1 MKKFVRFAG
10 VAVLALTIGVFGCDD
25 DDPVAPVAPTVTVTV
40 PTTPPTPPPLV
51 VTMDPPSADVAVGS
65 NVVFAVNASGGAAG
79 ATASW
84 TCASSD
90 TTIATDSV
98 TTSGCQAT
106 GVAPGGVTITA
117 AVTKG
122 SETGNVGSQL
132 TVMGPQV
139 GDQAFILLASIKWG
153 EGNEN
158 TETTGLKGRVD
169 VQANVER
176 GDQVLEAVTL
186 LVDGDAVAST
196 SFGVVAE
203 PAVEEEP
210 AAQAIHAFTLS
221 FDSDDYD
228 LSTGSPAYM
237 NGDHEISMQ
246 LKVAGSAP
254 ISSNALAVDF
264 DNDDGVYVTVSGLGE
279 GALNS
284 GTGQRWYGGPAAAV
298 EVTAVPVRYSGAST
312 ASVGIGAFC
321 GDEDGSTATA
331 APFVLTP
338 ECEGTGERTATF
350 TADGADIDVL
360 NSDVFP
366 LYLDYDGPSAP
377 IFSPNPNNR
386 ENGWVNLTVDFL
398 GEQGSR
404 NKDGW
409 LTYNDDDDSGVGGYQ
424 PVLRYAEDDDIKD
437 AIAASPLTLANLPG
451 ESEINAY
458 CAVASAV
465 DLLGN
470 ESSLPGGDCLMAGDD
485 ENGYGALLKALSDAA
500 EEEEAVATAEA
511 ALADAGLLV
520 GVDVTPPGIEIDE
533 DERINDVDNLTF
545 DFDVYDDENEDSNSG
560 LHTLPLLVS
569 MERRDASDTEC
580 LVIDDGTGVT
590 AGAVDSGNDMDC
602 DDTTGLPNPTT
613 ITFAGTPAPSH
624 AYYTLS
630 GTARDK
636 AGNSSG
642 MTHTF
647 VFDGMVAT
655 ATMPAAPG
663 ALKGGES
670 FQVASFLNDDLSI
683 RDYYVTADFPA
694 VGNGTAI
701 RLGVVAPTAVDAFD
715 ADPLTRRNYS
725 VTTDVSTY
733 AGLQEDAMDTDVTT
747 LTTVTVAVRDQA
759 DSDGADD
766 GTASPSL
773 GVEAPEDGFANE
785 FTIAFAASETTIC
798 AADKVADCEGA
809 KETET
814 KLSFVATSS
823 TSTLSNPF
831 DRVDFW
837 VQDVNGASWML
848 GSDTSGESGRM
859 GGTDENTARNRTWTF
874 SLDASAAELYMRTRE
889 AAYPRTTPS
898 DMHLVHAFGVNDDDI
913 ALVQSVTITID
924 DGEAM
929 Q

>member
-10 VAVLALTIGVFGCDD
+10 VTLLALTIGVFGCDD

-40 PTTPPTPPPLV
+40 PTTPPTTPPLV

-79 ATASW
+79 AMASW

-90 TTIATDSV
+90 TAIATDSV

-298 EVTAVPVRYSGAST
+298 EITAVPVRYSGAST

-386 ENGWVNLTVDFL
+386 EDGWVNLTVDFL

-409 LTYNDDDDSGVGGYQ
+409 LTYNDNDDDLGVGGYQ

-437 AIAASPLTLANLPG
+437 AIAASPLTLATLPG
-451 ESEINAY
+451 ESDVNAY

-470 ESSLPGGDCLMAGDD
+470 ESSLPDEDGECLIASVYEG
-485 ENGYGALLKALSDAA
+485 LLADLSVADS
-500 EEEEAVATAEA
+500 ATAKA

-520 GVDVTPPGIEIDE
+520 GVDITPPGIEIIDDE
-533 DERINDVDNLTF
+533 NRFNTGDPSV
-545 DFDVYDDENEDSNSG
+545 DFDIYDDENEDSNSD
-560 LHTLPLLVS
+560 LHSVPLLVS
-569 MERRDASDTEC
+569 AQIRDN
-580 LVIDDGTGVT
+580 DGTNCLDIDGMGA
-590 AGAVDSGNDMDC
+590 AGTTNDDC
-602 DDTTGLPNPTT
+602 DDPTPLAETTAVA
-613 ITFAGTPAPSH
+613 FASPAN
-624 AYYTLS
+624 AYYTVR
-630 GTARDK
+630 GAARDK
-636 AGNSSG
+636 AGNHSTLLS
-642 MTHTF
+642 HTF
-647 VFDGMVAT
+647 VFDGESIAT
-655 ATMPAAPG
+655 ATPPAAPRIE
-663 ALKGGES
+663 AGEA

-683 RDYYVTADFPA
+683 RDYYVTANFA
-694 VGNGTAI
+694 EVGTSGPM
-701 RLGVVAPTAVDAFD
+701 RLGVLPPTVVDAFD
-715 ADPLTRRNYS
+715 ADPLTSRNVS
-725 VTTDVSTY
+725 VSATVETY
-733 AGLQEDAMDTDVTT
+733 TGLQADAQATTVTT
-747 LTTVTVAVRDQA
+747 LTGVSVAVRDQA
-759 DSDGADD
+759 DSDGTNDGTPATTPITVLDAGEVKDGFDFMADPFAVVFTSSEGALCAAEKTSACADD
-766 GTASPSL
+766 A
-773 GVEAPEDGFANE
+773 EA
-785 FTIAFAASETTIC
+785 
-798 AADKVADCEGA
+798 
-809 KETET
+809 ETELEVVVT
-814 KLSFVATSS
+814 ATNLGSFSE
-823 TSTLSNPF
+823 PF

-848 GSDTSGESGRM
+848 GSDTSGESDRVASGDR
-859 GGTDENTARNRTWTF
+859 RRTWTY
-874 SLDASAAELYMRTRE
+874 SLDASAAALYMRTRE
-889 AAYPRTTPS
+889 AGFPPDADADS
-898 DMHLVHAFGVNDDDI
+898 DMHIVRAFGVNDDGI
-913 ALVQSVTITID
+913 ALVQSVTIDID
-924 DGEAM
+924 DGESTR
-929 Q
+929 